1 MSGLVPH
8 SKESAFEMQVSAKTI
23 QPFVFWRYFLLLVA
37 VHAALHNSFGNGE
50 SNRSLFLPRRRRS
63 RVSSSQNDSL
73 GQGAVF
79 KILLVVKIVSNL
91 LLRDVQVNVFVTLP
105 SLPVSN
111 YCKTIDQVDI
121 RVLSVETHL
130 AGRIYP
136 GDRQELIAYME
147 KVMMVA
153 TMVLIRLTLMT
164 IT

>member
-8 SKESAFEMQVSAKTI
+8 SKESAFEMQVSANTV

-50 SNRSLFLPRRRRS
+50 SNRSLFLPRRRRR
-63 RVSSSQNDSL
+63 RVSSSQNDSV

-79 KILLVVKIVSNL
+79 KTRCKRFHGTRCSNL
-91 LLRDVQVNVFVTLP
+91 QYERRSSESFCEN
-105 SLPVSN
+105 
-111 YCKTIDQVDI
+111 IDQVDI

-136 GDRQELIAYME
+136 GDRKDLIAYME